1 MRKIIFL
8 LSALFLFVSPKA
20 GLSAA
25 SEMSLVYREYVN
37 ENTTEEMTGETF
49 ITIKEISDVQTV
61 INRQKRFEHCT
72 VKDKFILDRDYSLE
86 SWTRICAEEDTEF
99 TSLRDGNTL
108 YIKGKVKGEAVDKAL
123 ELGNKALHIYPK
135 YSLSKF
141 ALSGMPKMKLWSLRR
156 DRLTKLPMQAI
167 RKGIEKIVIDGKEV
181 EVIKVY
187 YSITGKLREKHFNH
201 NYYFRRSD
209 GLFLKKEENNGKIE
223 VLVKEE

>member
-1 MRKIIFL
+1 MKKFL
-8 LSALFLFVSPKA
+8 LLLSVLLFLMSPRV
-20 GLSAA
+20 GYSVA
-25 SEMSLVYREYVN
+25 SEMSLIYHEYIN
-37 ENTTEEMTGETF
+37 ENTTDKTTGETF

-61 INRQKRFEHCT
+61 IYRQKQFEHCT
-72 VKDKFILDRDYSLE
+72 VKDKFILDREYSLE
-86 SWTRICAEEDTEF
+86 SWTRICVEEDTEY
-99 TSLRDGNTL
+99 TSVRDGNIL
-108 YIKGKVKGEAVDKAL
+108 VIKGKLKGEVIDKKI
-123 ELGNKALHIYPK
+123 ELGTKALHIYPK

-156 DRLTKLPMQAI
+156 DRMTKLPMQAI
-167 RKGIEKIVIDGKEV
+167 RKGVEKIMINGKEV

-209 GLFLKKEENNGKIE
+209 GLFLKKEENNGKVE